1 METRNRRKRT
11 IRLDHIPPAK
21 PSKADRLLSEVQPAF
36 EVDASS
42 IEMKEII
49 NEGGFGKVYR
59 AVLKRKGRKDLV
71 VALKQLFTNGNRE
84 MDDLRYHKY
93 HCALLLMPP
102 HDNVPFRSGQSSQYY
117 AKQPANAIM

>member
-49 NEGGFGKVYR
+49 NEGSFGKVYR
-59 AVLKRKGRKDLV
+59 AVLKRKGRKDLA

-84 MDDLRYHKY
+84 MDDLRYHNGRPQEA
-93 HCALLLMPP
+93 HPADQDISLAVFLCARVFPP
-102 HDNVPFRSGQSSQYY
+102 AAPQYL
-117 AKQPANAIM
+117 AP